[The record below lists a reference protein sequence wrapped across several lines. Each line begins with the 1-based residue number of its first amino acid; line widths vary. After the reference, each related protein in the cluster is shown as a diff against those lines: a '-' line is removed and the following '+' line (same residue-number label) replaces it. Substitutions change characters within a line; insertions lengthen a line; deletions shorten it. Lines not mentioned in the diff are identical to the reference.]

1 MIKLA
6 VAKVVKLS
14 RSKHPYE
21 IADAMNILKVFE
33 PLGEIY
39 GYCNSYRR
47 MKMVH
52 INENINEQ
60 SQIFTCAH
68 EIGHIILHPGIN
80 VPFLSKH
87 TLMSKDKIE
96 RQANQ
101 FAVEL
106 LIPDK
111 LLLDGATIYEAAT
124 ICGVPQEVAHLKKLP
139 RKLIFWSDESTY
151 LNL

>member
-6 VAKVVKLS
+6 VAKTVKLS
-14 RSKHPYE
+14 RSEHPYE
-21 IADAMNILKVFE
+21 IADAMNILKIFE
-33 PLGEIY
+33 PLGEVF
-39 GYCNSYRR
+39 GYCNSYKRI
-47 MKMVH
+47 KMVH
-52 INENINEQ
+52 INNNISEP

-68 EIGHIILHPGIN
+68 EIGHIVLHPGIN

-87 TLMSKDKIE
+87 TLLAKNKIE

-111 LLLDGATIYEAAT
+111 LLLEGATIYEAAA
-124 ICGVPQEVAHLKKLP
+124 ICGVPLEVAHLKNVPMEQSFWKDERSYFKL
-139 RKLIFWSDESTY
+139 
-151 LNL
+151 